1 MKSGDHT
8 IEEFFQKKK
17 RVYFLVLTG
26 DFCVAKQFDVRFE
39 PKKVECHLIPF
50 KKKTEADFIH
60 RKRQTHNF

>member
-50 KKKTEADFIH
+50 KKKNRSRFYTQKKA
-60 RKRQTHNF
+60 NP